1 MQKAQRL
8 VARIAQVVIDCLAMR
23 GIFRFATMALVLGSL
38 VLSSSCT
45 RVAGLFD
52 SSGTRFVVEILPEPG
67 GGPIDAERVIGA
79 IETRLAA
86 TGSSG
91 SVKRVESEANKY
103 EVVVHRNQNVD
114 VLQRFLFATHKVE
127 LRPVVSPPSPSPAET
142 FRTREEAE
150 KKLQSGNTV
159 LPYSERD
166 GESGTFVIVG
176 PPFVTGEDIRE
187 ASAVSRTGNDFD
199 HHIRFIL
206 NPDGASRMEAWTGKN
221 INNYLAV
228 VLNDKV
234 ISIAYIRSQITD
246 AGEISGNFSKEHA
259 EEIASSLGSGYLPV
273 SIKVISSNTFE

>member
-1 MQKAQRL
+1 MRE
-8 VARIAQVVIDCLAMR
+8 RIFFVIL
-23 GIFRFATMALVLGSL
+23 TVLLGL
-38 VLSSSCT
+38 IILSSSCT

-67 GGPIDAERVIGA
+67 GGAIEPERVIGA

-86 TGSSG
+86 TGSTG
-91 SVKRVESEANKY
+91 SVKRIESEANRY

-127 LRPVVSPPSPSPAET
+127 LRPVISPPSPSPAET

-159 LPYSERD
+159 LPYSEREGED
-166 GESGTFVIVG
+166 GSFVIVG
-176 PPFVTGEDIRE
+176 PSFITGEDIRE
-187 ASAVSRTGNDFD
+187 AAAVSRTGNDFD
-199 HHIRFIL
+199 HQIRFTL

-234 ISIAYIRSQITD
+234 ISIAFIKSQITD
-246 AGEISGNFSKEHA
+246 SGEISGSFSKEHA